1 MMHLTFKTRLSLW
14 HCVYVALILGL
25 AAILLNWAMARLVRS
40 QIDSAILALAEQEI
54 AAIEDAPH
62 EPLRIHEAP
71 PGTARPVFER
81 LDKFL
86 QIVTLSG
93 EPVARSA
100 TLGTARLPLSPTA
113 RERLGRGVIVFETIT
128 DFGEE
133 PIRMV
138 SVLIVS
144 GSGRY
149 VVQVA
154 ASLEDAHAVVHAAHW
169 LFLIIAVLIL
179 AAVVATGA
187 LLARRAL
194 VPIDH
199 IVAQARQ
206 IGDSNLA
213 GRLPHPGTRDEI
225 GRLVETL
232 NDMLNRI
239 EQTFEMQRRFTAD
252 ASHELMSPL
261 SRLRAEL
268 EITLRRPRASVEYE
282 ETLRSCLEEVERLS
296 ALTEE
301 LLGLVQ
307 LDTGEGRQ
315 PVAGP
320 ALVQP
325 ILQTAMQRLEAEA
338 QRRHVTMEIESTPA
352 VSVKASPGV
361 VSVALANVLENAV
374 KFCRTGGR
382 VTVRVEADR
391 NEAIVAVSDTGPG
404 VFPDEIPLIFERFH
418 RGRASHSTGAPGVG
432 LGLAICRTL
441 VEREGGRV
449 SVTSTPGEGATF
461 AVRLPLAL

>member
-1 MMHLTFKTRLSLW
+1 MMHLTFKTRLALG
-14 HCVYVALILGL
+14 HLVYVALILGL
-25 AAILLNWAMARLVRS
+25 AAFVLSWAMARLVRS
-40 QIDSAILALAEQEI
+40 QVDAEMLGLARLEV
-54 AAIEDAPH
+54 AAIEATPR
-62 EPLRIHEAP
+62 EPPRIHEAP
-71 PGTARPVFER
+71 PGAARPVFVR

-86 QIVTLSG
+86 QIVTLGG
-93 EPVARSA
+93 EPVAWST
-100 TLGTARLPLSPTA
+100 TLGTARLPLSPAT
-113 RERLGRGVIVFETIT
+113 RERLARGAFVFETVE

-138 SVLIVS
+138 SVPVAL
-144 GSGRY
+144 GSARY

-154 ASLEDAHAVVHAAHW
+154 ASLEDARAVVRAAHW
-169 LFLIIAVLIL
+169 LFLIVAVMIL
-179 AAVVATGA
+179 LAVVATGT

-239 EQTFEMQRRFTAD
+239 ERSFEMQQRFTAD

-268 EITLRRPRASVEYE
+268 EITLRRPRASAEYE

-296 ALTEE
+296 TLTEE
-301 LLGLVQ
+301 LLGLVRI
-307 LDTGEGRQ
+307 DTGEGRG
-315 PVAGP
+315 PVPGP
-320 ALVQP
+320 ASVQP
-325 ILQTAMQRLEAEA
+325 ILRTVMQRLEGEA
-338 QRRHVTMEIESTPA
+338 QRRHVTMEIESPSA
-352 VSVKASPGV
+352 VSVKASPAV

-374 KFCRTGGR
+374 KFCRPGGR
-382 VTVRVEADR
+382 VTVRVDAERD
-391 NEAIVAVSDTGPG
+391 EVVVAVSDTGPG